1 MGPGK
6 NLLRNSA
13 PSRSPPVPEMVWNVA
28 FLPSAVMLFP
38 SPNARSAVSFVKA
51 ASPSI
56 VVYSLFR
63 LFALMIVI

>member
-1 MGPGK
+1 M
-6 NLLRNSA
+6 
-13 PSRSPPVPEMVWNVA
+13 A

-63 LFALMIVI
+63 LFALMVI